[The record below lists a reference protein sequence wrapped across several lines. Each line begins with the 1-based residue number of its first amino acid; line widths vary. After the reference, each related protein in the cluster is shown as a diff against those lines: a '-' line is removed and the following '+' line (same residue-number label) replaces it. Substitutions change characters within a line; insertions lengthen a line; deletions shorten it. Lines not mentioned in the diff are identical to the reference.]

1 MFASSNNH
9 RSVTLTS
16 ALRNLQEDEIIQND
30 LNQSD
35 NSRRIETIRT
45 ETNSSS
51 DELKKNSDASKML
64 MSNLNERFEKAKRQ
78 LQDRLK
84 LQKLKELKT
93 KIRTLKRRNSETV
106 EKTTKKIESKEIES
120 FSNDLMQSISISKK
134 VVQSTIFS
142 QKENVTASRKR
153 SIKFDKISLYHDKSV
168 KKHRDYVRNLTTTFR
183 LILDDFSTKDFKIV
197 YAMQSLAEESKKT
210 WYRFEKQNLDHEYTF
225 KKYCEHLLDL
235 IENLVNRHLHHAQLF
250 SNAKQEK
257 KQSMQAFDA
266 FLNSL
271 ESQLT
276 SYIEKQRITHLFIK
290 LRSKLRAALTNYQNL
305 LIIKKELLILTNRLK
320 NNMKKTVDAQTT
332 FDSRSFD
339 FKTSFNKE
347 RDKDEKRENK
357 NSFNDKTETKNRRKN
372 IDEKKRKRSNHSH
385 LICHKC
391 NEVEHIVTNCFDL
404 KKKFKI
410 NAVFNKFKRSK
421 ISKKEKSSTTT
432 DQSLK
437 TKNQ

>member
-9 RSVTLTS
+9 RSVTLTFAS
-16 ALRNLQEDEIIQND
+16 RNLQENEIMQND
-30 LNQSD
+30 LNQLD
-35 NSRRIETIRT
+35 NSKRIETIRI

-64 MSNLNERFEKAKRQ
+64 MLNLNERFEKAKRQ

-84 LQKLKELKT
+84 LQKLRELKT
-93 KIRTLKRRNSETV
+93 KIRILKREDSETV
-106 EKTTKKIESKEIES
+106 EKTTKKIESKKIES

-134 VVQSTIFS
+134 VVQSTISS

-153 SIKFDKISLYHDKSV
+153 SIRFDKISLYHDKSI
-168 KKHRDYVRNLTTTFR
+168 KKHRDYVKNLTTIFR

-197 YAMQSLAEESKKT
+197 YAMQSLTEKSKKT

-235 IENLVNRHLHHAQLF
+235 IENFVNRHFHHAQLF
-250 SNAKQEK
+250 SNAKQEE
-257 KQSMQAFDA
+257 KQSMQIFDA
-266 FLNSL
+266 FLNSF
-271 ESQLT
+271 ENQLT
-276 SYIEKQRITHLFIK
+276 SYIEKQRIIHLFIK

-305 LIIKKELLILTNRLK
+305 LIIKKKLLILTNRLK
-320 NNMKKTVDAQTT
+320 NNMKKTIDAQTT
-332 FDSRSFD
+332 FDNRSFD
-339 FKTSFNKE
+339 FKTSFNK
-347 RDKDEKRENK
+347 RRNRNEKRENK
-357 NSFNDKTETKNRRKN
+357 NSFNDKTKTKNRRKN

-391 NEVEHIVTNCFDL
+391 NEVEHIVINCLDL

>member
-16 ALRNLQEDEIIQND
+16 TFRNLQKDEIMQND

-45 ETNSSS
+45 ETNSSF
-51 DELKKNSDASKML
+51 DELKKNFDASKMF

-84 LQKLKELKT
+84 LQIFKELKT
-93 KIRTLKRRNSETV
+93 KIRILKRKDSETV
-106 EKTTKKIESKEIES
+106 EKTTKKIESKEIEF
-120 FSNDLMQSISISKK
+120 FSNDLMQSTSISKK
-134 VVQSTIFS
+134 VVQSTISS
-142 QKENVTASRKR
+142 QRKNVTASRKR
-153 SIKFDKISLYHDKSV
+153 SIKLDKIFLYHDKSI
-168 KKHRDYVRNLTTTFR
+168 KKHRNYVKNLTTIFR

-197 YAMQSLAEESKKT
+197 YAMQSLTEEFKKT
-210 WYRFEKQNLDHEYTF
+210 WYRFEKQNLDHKYIF

-235 IENLVNRHLHHAQLF
+235 IENFVNRHFHHAQFF
-250 SNAKQEK
+250 SNAKQKK
-257 KQSMQAFDA
+257 KQSMQVFDA
-266 FLNSL
+266 FLNNL
-271 ESQLT
+271 ESQLI
-276 SYIEKQRITHLFIK
+276 SYIEKQRIIHLFIK

-305 LIIKKELLILTNRLK
+305 FIIKEELLILTSRLK
-320 NNMKKTVDAQTT
+320 NNMKKTIDAQTT

-339 FKTSFNKE
+339 FKTSFNKK

-357 NSFNDKTETKNRRKN
+357 NSFNDKMKTKNRRKN

-385 LICHKC
+385 FICHKC
-391 NEVEHIVTNCFDL
+391 NEVEHIVINCFDL

-410 NAVFNKFKRSK
+410 NAIFNKFKRSK
-421 ISKKEKSSTTT
+421 ISKKRKSSTTT

>member
-210 WYRFEKQNLDHEYTF
+210 
-225 KKYCEHLLDL
+225 
-235 IENLVNRHLHHAQLF
+235 
-250 SNAKQEK
+250 
-257 KQSMQAFDA
+257 
-266 FLNSL
+266 
-271 ESQLT
+271 
-276 SYIEKQRITHLFIK
+276 
-290 LRSKLRAALTNYQNL
+290 
-305 LIIKKELLILTNRLK
+305 
-320 NNMKKTVDAQTT
+320 
-332 FDSRSFD
+332 
-339 FKTSFNKE
+339 
-347 RDKDEKRENK
+347 
-357 NSFNDKTETKNRRKN
+357 
-372 IDEKKRKRSNHSH
+372 
-385 LICHKC
+385 
-391 NEVEHIVTNCFDL
+391 
-404 KKKFKI
+404 
-410 NAVFNKFKRSK
+410 
-421 ISKKEKSSTTT
+421 
-432 DQSLK
+432 
-437 TKNQ
+437 